1 MAKDIQKDQI
11 NVKNVIAVMSGKG
24 GVGKSTM
31 TALLAAGL
39 KDKGFKVGVLDA
51 DITGPSIPKMFGV
64 NERPKT
70 DGKVILPVRSKKDIK
85 IMSLNLLLGNEDDPV
100 IWRGPLI
107 GNMIKQFWTDVEWGD
122 LDYLLV
128 DLPPGTS
135 DAPLTVMQTLPLS
148 GIVVVSSPQDLVA
161 MVVRKA
167 IKMANM
173 IDIPILGLV
182 ENYSYIKCPS
192 CNEKIEV
199 FGKSNGEDAAKDNGI
214 DFLGSLPIDP
224 KLAKLCDEGKVEDY
238 QSDEV
243 NNMVKS
249 LLE

>member
-1 MAKDIQKDQI
+1 MSNETEKNQTK
-11 NVKNVIAVMSGKG
+11 VKNVIAVMSGKG
-24 GVGKSTM
+24 GVGKSTI
-31 TALLAAGL
+31 TGLLAAGL
-39 KDKGFKVGVLDA
+39 RHKGFKVGVLDA

-64 NERPKT
+64 KERPKS
-70 DGKVILPVRSKKDIK
+70 DGKVILPVESKENVKM
-85 IMSLNLLLGNEDDPV
+85 MSLNLLLGNEDDPV
-100 IWRGPLI
+100 IWRGPI
-107 GNMIKQFWTDVEWGD
+107 IANTIKQFWSDVEWGD

-135 DAPLTVMQTLPLS
+135 DAPLTVMQTLPLN

-182 ENYSYIKCPS
+182 ENYSYMRCPS

-199 FGKSNGEDAAKDNGI
+199 FGKSNGEDAAKDNGV

-243 NNMVKS
+243 DNIIKY
-249 LLE
+249 LL